1 MSESYATRPIIINRN
16 EPAMSI
22 GEYLDTLSYEN
33 VCKFIYK
40 HDEIFKILNSSSI
53 GRKGALEKLQKIEKV
68 IKLWVTLLTS
78 NNTTSC

>member
-1 MSESYATRPIIINRN
+1 MSESYATRPIIIDRK

-40 HDEIFKILNSSSI
+40 YDEIYKILNISSI
-53 GRKGALEKLQKIEKV
+53 GIKGDLEKLQKIEKV
-68 IKLWVTLLTS
+68 MKLWATTLTS
-78 NNTTSC
+78 NNTTLC